1 MKKVFLCL
9 VLALAGCTTA
19 GSSVVSETSSVV
31 EEEVTSEVPEEET
44 VQNNSLSV
52 NGTQL
57 VDQNGNAIQ
66 LRGISTHG
74 IGWFPQYVNA
84 DLFQYFHDEWQ
95 MNVIRLAMYTAESN
109 GYCTDGDQEAL
120 KDLVRKGIQYA
131 KEAGMY
137 AIVDWHILSDN
148 NPNMHVEEA
157 KEFFQEIAAD
167 YDHVLYEICNEPN
180 GNTSWQDIKTYA
192 EQIIP
197 VIRSK
202 DPDSIILVG
211 TPNWSQYVNEAA
223 DDPIKGYEN
232 IMYTLHFYAA
242 THKDD
247 LRQKLQ
253 YALGKGLPVFVS
265 EYGICDASGN
275 GFIDS
280 EEAEKWV
287 SLLDREKI
295 SYIMW
300 NLSNKDE
307 SSSILKPSCT
317 NVTNPAVSD
326 LSASGQ
332 WLYEL
337 LTNHKPVEE
346 HTDKTEDIQEESESV
361 LTWNIRDTWEE
372 EGETVSLYDFTIEN
386 LSNDPTE
393 GWQIKIQFS
402 EDFDIKDSWNVE
414 YEVQDKELFLTPVEY
429 NREITAKGSV
439 KDIGII
445 VKGGGKSDVRL
456 DEPYDN

>member
-9 VLALAGCTTA
+9 FLVLAGCTTA
-19 GSSVVSETSSVV
+19 ESSAVSETSSVI
-31 EEEVTSEVPEEET
+31 EETEEVTSDVPAEEII
-44 VQNNSLSV
+44 QNNSLSV
-52 NGTQL
+52 KGTQL

-66 LRGISTHG
+66 LKGISTHG

-95 MNVIRLAMYTAESN
+95 MNVIRLAMYTAENN
-109 GYCTDGDQEAL
+109 GYCTDGDREAL

-137 AIVDWHILSDN
+137 AVVDWHILSDYD
-148 NPNMHVEEA
+148 PNMHVEEA
-157 KEFFQEIAAD
+157 KEFFREIVED

-202 DPDSIILVG
+202 DPNSLILVG
-211 TPNWSQYVNEAA
+211 TPNWSQYVDEAA
-223 DDPIKGYEN
+223 DDPIEGYEN

-242 THKDD
+242 THKED
-247 LRQKLQ
+247 LRNRLQ

-275 GFIDS
+275 GAIDK
-280 EEAEKWV
+280 EEAEKWI
-287 SLLDREKI
+287 SLLEQEKI

-317 NVTNPAVSD
+317 DYTHPEMTD

-332 WLYEL
+332 WLYEQ
-337 LTNHKPVEE
+337 LTNHKPVEDN
-346 HTDKTEDIQEESESV
+346 TVKREELQESV

-372 EGETVSLYDFTIEN
+372 EGETVSLYDFIIEN
-386 LSNDPTE
+386 PSGLPAE

-402 EDFDIKDSWNVE
+402 EDFEIKDVWNAE
-414 YEVQDKELFLTPVEY
+414 YEILDKKLLLTPETY
-429 NREITAKGSV
+429 NREIPSNGSV
-439 KDIGII
+439 SDIGII
-445 VKGGGKSDVRL
+445 IKGGGDSDITAQI
-456 DEPYDN
+456 DD

>member
-9 VLALAGCTTA
+9 FLVLAGCTTA
-19 GSSVVSETSSVV
+19 ESSAVSETSSVI
-31 EEEVTSEVPEEET
+31 EETEEVTSDVPAEEII
-44 VQNNSLSV
+44 QNNSLSV
-52 NGTQL
+52 KGTQL

-66 LRGISTHG
+66 LKGISTHG

-95 MNVIRLAMYTAESN
+95 MNVIRLAMYTAENN
-109 GYCTDGDQEAL
+109 GYCTDGDQRAL

-137 AIVDWHILSDN
+137 AVVDWHILSDYD
-148 NPNMHVEEA
+148 PNMHVEEA
-157 KEFFQEIAAD
+157 KEFFREIVED

-202 DPDSIILVG
+202 DPNSLILVG
-211 TPNWSQYVNEAA
+211 TPNWSQYVDEAA
-223 DDPIKGYEN
+223 DDPIEGYEN

-242 THKDD
+242 THKED
-247 LRQKLQ
+247 LRNRLQ

-275 GFIDS
+275 GAIDK
-280 EEAEKWV
+280 EEAEKWI
-287 SLLDREKI
+287 SLLEQEKI

-317 NVTNPAVSD
+317 DYTHPEMTD

-332 WLYEL
+332 WLYEQ
-337 LTNHKPVEE
+337 LTNHKPVEDN
-346 HTDKTEDIQEESESV
+346 TVKREELQESV

-372 EGETVSLYDFTIEN
+372 EGETVSLYDFIIEN
-386 LSNDPTE
+386 PSGLPAE

-402 EDFDIKDSWNVE
+402 EDFEIKDVWNAE
-414 YEVQDKELFLTPVEY
+414 YEILDKKLLLTPETY
-429 NREITAKGSV
+429 NREIPSNGSV
-439 KDIGII
+439 SDIGII
-445 VKGGGKSDVRL
+445 IKGGGDSDITAQI
-456 DEPYDN
+456 DD